1 MFCSACG
8 AQIQPNFSICPNC
21 QRPISAT
28 ITPSLPGRFDRHVH
42 ILGILWIICGG
53 LFLIPGFVLLAIGN
67 MVRMAIPVHETIGRF
82 IGPLVLSVI
91 GGSLFIVA
99 ACGILVGWGLIT
111 LQPWARMA
119 AIVIGIVSLL
129 HPPFGTA
136 LGIYTLWVLLTDQG
150 GAEYERLASA
160 HAA

>member
-1 MFCSACG
+1 
-8 AQIQPNFSICPNC
+8 
-21 QRPISAT
+21 
-28 ITPSLPGRFDRHVH
+28 
-42 ILGILWIICGG
+42 
-53 LFLIPGFVLLAIGN
+53 
-67 MVRMAIPVHETIGRF
+67 
-82 IGPLVLSVI
+82 VLSVI

-99 ACGILVGWGLIT
+99 ACGILLGWGLLR

-119 AIVIGIVSLL
+119 AIVVGIVALL

-150 GAEYERLASA
+150 GVEYDRLA

>member
-8 AQIQPNFSICPNC
+8 AQIQPHYSICPNC
-21 QRPISAT
+21 QRPISAAM
-28 ITPSLPGRFDRHVH
+28 TPSLPGRFDRHVH
-42 ILGILWIICGG
+42 ILGILWIIAGA
-53 LFLIPGFVLLAIGN
+53 LFLIPAFILVIVSNFV
-67 MVRMAIPVHETIGRF
+67 RFAIPAAETLGRF
-82 IGPLVLSVI
+82 VAPLVLSVI

-99 ACGILVGWGLIT
+99 ACGILLGWGLLR

-119 AIVIGIVSLL
+119 AIVVGIVALL

-136 LGIYTLWVLLTDQG
+136 LGIYTLWVLLTDQRG
-150 GAEYERLASA
+150 VEYDRLA

>member
-8 AQIQPNFSICPNC
+8 AQIQWHYSICPHC
-21 QRPISAT
+21 QRPISAAM
-28 ITPSLPGRFDRHVH
+28 TPSLPGRFDRHVH
-42 ILGILWIICGG
+42 ILGILWIIAGA
-53 LFLIPGFVLLAIGN
+53 LFLIPAFILVIVSNFV
-67 MVRMAIPVHETIGRF
+67 RFAIPATETLGRF
-82 IGPLVLSVI
+82 VAPLVLSVI
-91 GGSLFIVA
+91 GASLFIVA
-99 ACGILVGWGLIT
+99 ACGILLGWGLLR

-119 AIVIGIVSLL
+119 AIVGGIVALL

-150 GAEYERLASA
+150 GVEYDRLA